1 MESICTD
8 EKLEKFSKEHFTYI
22 NQIFGDQTLREIIS
36 EIKPNNEF
44 EFSIEATGEDFEHS
58 FHHVLVNKKSKVH
71 ICSVDSGYQNLLVN
85 KNDTLC
91 QSYSLMTYFKK
102 PINPDQKKRQLD
114 MIAMYKKLL
123 SNKKIIAELND
134 LITNKKNRHLWTDYT
149 SHKKKY
155 VVMTTSNIL
164 RKINEVLTEWKHYG
178 YWYFIGEGKC
188 PPHKGHRIHGGTN
201 KNSKNKSTKKN
212 AIRRKMILRSKSV
225 KRK

>member
-1 MESICTD
+1 MEAICSN

-36 EIKPNNEF
+36 EIKPNNEV
-44 EFSIEATGEDFEHS
+44 EFSLEETGEDFEHS
-58 FHHVLVNKKSKVH
+58 MHHILINKKSKAH
-71 ICSVDSGYQNLLVN
+71 ICSVDSGYQNLLIN

-91 QSYSLMTYFKK
+91 QSYSLLTYFKK

-123 SNKKIIAELND
+123 SNKKFVAELNTI
-134 LITNKKNRHLWTDYT
+134 ITNKDNRHLWIDYT

-164 RKINEVLTEWKHYG
+164 QKINDVLTEWKNYG

-188 PPHKGHRIHGGTN
+188 PAKKGHHLRGGTN
-201 KNSKNKSTKKN
+201 KYTKKKV
-212 AIRRKMILRSKSV
+212 IRRKRKSV
-225 KRK
+225 KK

>member
-1 MESICTD
+1 MEPICSN
-8 EKLEKFSKEHFTYI
+8 EKLESFSKEHFTYI

-44 EFSIEATGEDFEHS
+44 EFSIEETGEDFEYS
-58 FHHVLVNKKSKVH
+58 LHHVLVNKKSKVH
-71 ICSVDSGYQNLLVN
+71 ICSVDSGYQNLLIN

-102 PINPDQKKRQLD
+102 PINPDQKHRQLD
-114 MIAMYKKLL
+114 MIAMYRELL
-123 SNKKIIAELND
+123 SNKKFVAELND
-134 LITNKKNRHLWTDYT
+134 LINNKENRHLWTDYT

-155 VVMTTSNIL
+155 VVMTKRNIL
-164 RKINEVLTEWKHYG
+164 QKINNVLTKWENYG

-188 PPHKGHRIHGGTN
+188 PPHKGTRISGGTN
-201 KNSKNKSTKKN
+201 KNSKKKSTKKKV
-212 AIRRKMILRSKSV
+212 IRMKLRRRKSV

>member
-1 MESICTD
+1 MEPICSD
-8 EKLEKFSKEHFTYI
+8 AKLELFSKEHFTYI

-36 EIKPNNEF
+36 EIYPNHTFEFGIEETGEEF
-44 EFSIEATGEDFEHS
+44 ENSSHHILINKATN
-58 FHHVLVNKKSKVH
+58 VPV
-71 ICSVDSGYQNLLVN
+71 CSVDSGYQNLLIN

-91 QSYSLMTYFKK
+91 QSYSLLTYFKK

-123 SNKKIIAELND
+123 SNKKFVAELNTI
-134 LITNKKNRHLWTDYT
+134 ITNKDNRHLWIDYT

-164 RKINEVLTEWKHYG
+164 QKINDVLTEWKNYG

-188 PPHKGHRIHGGTN
+188 PAKKGHHLRGGTN
-201 KNSKNKSTKKN
+201 KYTKKKV
-212 AIRRKMILRSKSV
+212 IRRKRKSV
-225 KRK
+225 KK